1 MTKLKNWRNLTVMN
15 KENRTL
21 NEALV
26 QASFFLHKHG
36 IDPDLARYYW
46 MELFEWDLTHLVK
59 MLHQPISN
67 TMVAD
72 YKLALR
78 RIVGHEPIQ
87 YITGKAY
94 FMGQYYRVTPATL
107 IPREETQGLIQRGV
121 AYLSNQ
127 STAQVLDIGTG
138 SGIIA
143 INMKMTRPKDQVWAV
158 DISPEAIEVAKINA
172 KERQIEIHFRCSNLL
187 DKIEKDQT
195 FDLILANLP
204 YIGYEEMDYM
214 DESVKRFEPSQA
226 LYAGDDGMNLYKLL
240 AGKLDA
246 HMKRSSL
253 AVFEFGFRQGEKML
267 QLFNQHFPNDTVW
280 IEQDLSG
287 NDRYLMLRKA

>member
-1 MTKLKNWRNLTVMN
+1 M
-15 KENRTL
+15 
-21 NEALV
+21 
-26 QASFFLHKHG
+26 
-36 IDPDLARYYW
+36 
-46 MELFEWDLTHLVK
+46 
-59 MLHQPISN
+59 
-67 TMVAD
+67 
-72 YKLALR
+72 
-78 RIVGHEPIQ
+78 
-87 YITGKAY
+87 
-94 FMGQYYRVTPATL
+94 
-107 IPREETQGLIQRGV
+107 IQRGV
-121 AYLSNQ
+121 SYLSNQ